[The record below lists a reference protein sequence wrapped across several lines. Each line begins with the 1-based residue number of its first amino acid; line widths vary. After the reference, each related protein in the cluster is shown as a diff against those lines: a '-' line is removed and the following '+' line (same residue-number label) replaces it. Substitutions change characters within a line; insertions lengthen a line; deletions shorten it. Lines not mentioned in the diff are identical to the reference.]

1 MKDKIIQKLRGVGEQ
16 LQNYAPL
23 FKASGYEITRIEVKL
38 LLGII
43 PSATPFVEKVS
54 QPDIELM
61 ADTLK
66 KNSAKLNTLITN
78 IDRTADELYE
88 IAAKAKK
95 IKGNIDNREYS
106 SLVVE
111 ALELLSKRVTN
122 PIVQKLLKLVAS
134 LSGPNQTISIKGYEM
149 KEFALDISVIPTVK
163 FALVK
168 V

>member
-95 IKGNIDNREYS
+95 IKGNVDQE
-106 SLVVE
+106 
-111 ALELLSKRVTN
+111 
-122 PIVQKLLKLVAS
+122 
-134 LSGPNQTISIKGYEM
+134 G
-149 KEFALDISVIPTVK
+149 
-163 FALVK
+163 
-168 V
+168 